1 MASEIIFTVLVINVF
16 VMIIQYLDELLT
28 QLSDI
33 VEKHSDVNVSMWVVL
48 VNTGVLISV
57 TSNFFLQRD
66 SCVLKTSPGES

>member
-1 MASEIIFTVLVINVF
+1 MASEISFTVLVINVF

-66 SCVLKTSPGES
+66 SSDHVY

>member
-1 MASEIIFTVLVINVF
+1 MASEIIFTVLVINFF

-66 SCVLKTSPGES
+66 SSDHVY

>member
-57 TSNFFLQRD
+57 TSNFFFQRD
-66 SCVLKTSPGES
+66 SSDDVY

>member
-66 SCVLKTSPGES
+66 SLDHVY

>member
-66 SCVLKTSPGES
+66 SSDHVY

>member
-1 MASEIIFTVLVINVF
+1 MASEISFTVLVINVF

-66 SCVLKTSPGES
+66 SLDHVY